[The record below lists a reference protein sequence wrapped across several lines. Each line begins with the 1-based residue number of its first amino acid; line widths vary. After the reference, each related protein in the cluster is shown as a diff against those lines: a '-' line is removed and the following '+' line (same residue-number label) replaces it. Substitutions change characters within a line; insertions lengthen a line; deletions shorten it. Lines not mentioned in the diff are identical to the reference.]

1 VVTRFLEDN
10 NLKRIVRAHEW
21 MFEGHSEDM
30 DGRMT
35 TVFTSSDYF
44 GCEATHQMLVAALG
58 RQVDGYVSGVQHV
71 PVKVE
76 TLQKKI
82 DSLKTQ
88 INKAAIAVLDEEQLK
103 VVSWDLAEVP
113 RIHYSQGNTDS
124 APVSLL
130 DTLELF
136 VRIQIFKHN
145 EELHMEFLNTGK
157 TELSLQEWAA
167 CMEQVMPDVDVKWL
181 EVPHMLDIHED
192 TVKWESFL
200 ESMMPP
206 DTMAA
211 VKGIVSSS
219 AELQLLFHLMD
230 ADSDGKISLAEM
242 EATRDQALEALKGGA
257 GRERVQA
264 RKLLRGLK
272 LRELF
277 ENLDADGDGT
287 ISAREFTVLLGQQQ
301 KGEENADQMA
311 TAFI

>member
-1 VVTRFLEDN
+1 
-10 NLKRIVRAHEW
+10 
-21 MFEGHSEDM
+21 
-30 DGRMT
+30 
-35 TVFTSSDYF
+35 
-44 GCEATHQMLVAALG
+44 
-58 RQVDGYVSGVQHV
+58 
-71 PVKVE
+71 
-76 TLQKKI
+76 
-82 DSLKTQ
+82 
-88 INKAAIAVLDEEQLK
+88 
-103 VVSWDLAEVP
+103 
-113 RIHYSQGNTDS
+113 
-124 APVSLL
+124 
-130 DTLELF
+130 
-136 VRIQIFKHN
+136 
-145 EELHMEFLNTGK
+145 MEFLNTGK